1 MAKNFVLGI
10 DIGSSGVQSVIAGW
24 DRYGENLRILGAGS
38 FQASGIRRGKIIDIE
53 EVSKGLGSSTAEVQ
67 KKAGLKT
74 RSCVLAIGGHDLSA
88 IRSKGLVMVSRANHE
103 ISDFDANR
111 AVEQCQSNI
120 EPLANRDILHSYPLS
135 FTVDGKFKTVN
146 PASMTGSKLE
156 CEAIFITALSRDVKN
171 AVRAAE
177 LAGLMVED
185 VVASP
190 IAAARAVMS
199 RKHKEV
205 GSILIDIG
213 AGTSSLAVFEEGL
226 PISLEVLPYGS
237 ANITSDLALGF
248 KTTIDEAEEIKK
260 NFSPSSALPAKKQT
274 AEIISARL
282 SDIFEL
288 VNKHLKKIERARLL
302 PAGAVLTGGG
312 AKISDIV
319 SFTKDYLELPAEVG
333 DFEEVRMPDGL
344 EAGPWAVAVGLCLM
358 AYDASRGGAGF
369 GSSSSGL
376 ANATKNAAFRWL
388 KSLLP

>member
-10 DIGSSGVQSVIAGW
+10 DIGSSGVQSVITGW

-38 FQASGIRRGKIIDIE
+38 FQTLGIRRGKIIDIE
-53 EVSKGLGSSTAEVQ
+53 DVSKGLKSSVLEAQ
-67 KKAGLKT
+67 KKSGLKV
-74 RSCVLAIGGHDLSA
+74 RSCVLSIGGPDLGA
-88 IRSKGLVMVSRANHE
+88 IRSKGLIMVSRANHE
-103 ISDFDANR
+103 ISEFDANR
-111 AVEQCQSNI
+111 AIEQCQSNI
-120 EPLANRDILHSYPLS
+120 EPLTNRDILHSFPLS
-135 FTVDGKFKTVN
+135 FTVDGKFKIPN
-146 PASMTGSKLE
+146 PVGMAGSKLE

-171 AVRAAE
+171 ATRVAE
-177 LAGLMVED
+177 LAGLLVED
-185 VVASP
+185 IVASP
-190 IAAARAVMS
+190 IASSRAVLPK
-199 RKHKEV
+199 RHKEV

-260 NFSPSSALPAKKQT
+260 NFSPASALPSKKQT

-312 AKISDIV
+312 ARISDIT
-319 SFTKDYLELPAEVG
+319 SFTKDYLELPAQVG
-333 DFEEVRMPDGL
+333 DFEEVRMPDGMD
-344 EAGPWAVAVGLCLM
+344 AGSWAVAVGLCLM
-358 AYDASRGGAGF
+358 AYDAYRGFSGS
-369 GSSSSGL
+369 GSSSEF
-376 ANATKNAAFRWL
+376 ANKTKNTVVRWL